1 MDLQLTP
8 DQELISSTARELLGS
23 RCPMQAV
30 RALRDEPDGYS
41 SELWKEMVELGWM
54 GLALP
59 ESYGG
64 VGSGFLELCLV
75 IEEMG
80 RFCVP
85 GPFLS
90 TVACGALPVLRF
102 GTEDQKAT
110 RLPAVAGEG
119 RILSY
124 VRAAPGG
131 GWAPDGSDVTATPD
145 GDGWVLDGEAQFVPY
160 AHVAHELLV
169 VAQTNGGDPSDL
181 TALLVEAGSDRIGSE
196 PLDTV
201 GAEHLRRVS
210 FRSVRVPETA
220 VLGQAG
226 GGGAVAEVAE
236 AYGTA
241 ATCARLVGGAQRV
254 LEMTLEYARDRQQ
267 FDRPIGS
274 FQAVQ
279 HHCSNMAIDV
289 LASRFIAYEAIW
301 RLSAGREAATEVAM
315 AKAWVSEAS
324 RRVCA
329 LGHQVHGAIGFT
341 EEHELSAYLR
351 QAIAGELSFGDADV
365 HYQRVADLIG
375 APPAGP
381 DGAES

>member
-30 RALRDEPDGYS
+30 RALRDDPDGYS

-59 ESYGG
+59 EAYGG
-64 VGSGFLELCLV
+64 VGLGFLELCLV

-90 TVACGALPVLRF
+90 TVACGALPILRF
-102 GTEDQKAT
+102 GTEDQKAA

-124 VRAAPGG
+124 ARAAPGG
-131 GWAPDGSDVTATPD
+131 GWAAGSDVSATPH
-145 GDGWVLDGEAQFVPY
+145 GDGWILDGQAEFVPY
-160 AHVAHELLV
+160 AHVAQELLV
-169 VAQTNGGDPSDL
+169 VAQASGGDPSEL
-181 TALLVEAGSDRIGSE
+181 TAVLVEGGSDGIDSE
-196 PLDTV
+196 SLDTV
-201 GAEHLRRVS
+201 GTDQLRRVS
-210 FRSVRVPETA
+210 FRGVRVPGTA
-220 VLGQAG
+220 VLGEAG
-226 GGGAVAEVAE
+226 AGAAVAEAAD
-236 AYGTA
+236 AYGAA
-241 ATCARLVGGAQRV
+241 ATCAQLVGGAQRV
-254 LEMTLEYARDRQQ
+254 LEMTLHYARDRQQ
-267 FDRPIGS
+267 FGRPIGS

-375 APPAGP
+375 APPP
-381 DGAES
+381 DLPGRSGA